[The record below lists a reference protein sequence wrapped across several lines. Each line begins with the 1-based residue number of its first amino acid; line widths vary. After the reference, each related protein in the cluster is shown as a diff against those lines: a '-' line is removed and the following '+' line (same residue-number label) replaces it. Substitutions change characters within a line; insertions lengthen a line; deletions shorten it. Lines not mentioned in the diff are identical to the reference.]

1 MTLLFSLVESP
12 LHPRLGHLYQQLG
25 ITVESFGSARK
36 LHKAL
41 QQQKPNFFVGDF
53 IYGYA
58 NNYAGTNLSNLD
70 VTLATMQGVAP
81 ETKVIVFVQPTEEVH
96 ARRLSGLFPIHAI
109 LKYPVV
115 EQEMRAALLRKS
127 DVFESGLAGAL

>member
-12 LHPRLGHLYQQLG
+12 LHPRWGPLYQQLG
-25 ITVESFGSARK
+25 ITEESFGSARK

-41 QQQKPNFFVGDF
+41 QKQKPDFFVGEF

-70 VTLATMQGVAP
+70 VTLATLQGVAP
-81 ETKVIVFVQPTEEVH
+81 ETKVIVFVQSTEEVH
-96 ARRLSGLFPIHAI
+96 ARRLAELFPIHAI

-115 EQEMRAALLRKS
+115 EQEMRAALLR
-127 DVFESGLAGAL
+127 EST